1 MKKYKKPSKLSAKE
15 VLEYVCWIADADRLY
30 EFALGTYN
38 LEIVVLVAQQTQ
50 KVNDKYVLKTLLG
63 S

>member
-1 MKKYKKPSKLSAKE
+1 MKKYKSPKKLSAKE

-30 EFALGTYN
+30 EFSLGTYN

-50 KVNDKYVLKTLLG
+50 KVKLIRL
-63 S
+63 